1 MIATFATLSLW
12 MIATLAT
19 NKKIPKKNALVLS
32 SLVYLGTRGVL
43 FIVSVVTSLVR
54 DDEDHPSIIHRR
66 KILGRER
73 RSRVV
78 CLQRGS
84 DWESCRAVV
93 VSVTASS
100 RVSSFFWPSPDAA
113 ISATPTFPVG
123 AIFLLF
129 FEAGSV
135 EKGNR
140 LFFLGG
146 GKKNH

>member
-1 MIATFATLSLW
+1 VT
-12 MIATLAT
+12 
-19 NKKIPKKNALVLS
+19 
-32 SLVYLGTRGVL
+32 TR
-43 FIVSVVTSLVR
+43 
-54 DDEDHPSIIHRR
+54 IIHRR

-78 CLQRGS
+78 CLHGET

-100 RVSSFFWPSPDAA
+100 RVSSLFWPSPDAA

-123 AIFLLF
+123 AIFLLV

-140 LFFLGG
+140 FFFAGAQ
-146 GKKNH
+146 KNH